1 MDGSFERINS
11 SMLKTTPQAGQVVSL
26 VGKVIDFDGV
36 DTATIEA
43 ADGGRVTVDQV
54 DPGSFPPPNAIC
66 EIMGSPTGE
75 TSIQFFIC
83 RDLGEDFD
91 LGNYN
96 KLIQNVMKNPKYA
109 DIFE

>member
-75 TSIQFFIC
+75 TSIQVSRYFCFASGLTITSTHNNS
-83 RDLGEDFD
+83 DTSDHMLV
-91 LGNYN
+91 LWY
-96 KLIQNVMKNPKYA
+96 M
-109 DIFE
+109 